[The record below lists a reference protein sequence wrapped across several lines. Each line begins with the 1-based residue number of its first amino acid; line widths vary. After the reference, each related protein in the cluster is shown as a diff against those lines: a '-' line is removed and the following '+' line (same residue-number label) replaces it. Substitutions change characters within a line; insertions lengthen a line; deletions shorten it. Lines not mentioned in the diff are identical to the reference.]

1 MSAGVFVPS
10 SSTLPDTDLIGV
22 SIPIPITRER
32 SLDRESVSDIS
43 EASSGSLKRS
53 ADEDV
58 DMGSGRKKMREST
71 LASESERMGME
82 PDEASQAG
90 PYENGS
96 EDIDR
101 VNANGKEKERDYE
114 QPIAS
119 TSGQM
124 RETEELPP
132 PVDGQALAEDLA
144 QELQCGCCAELV
156 YKPVV
161 VMPCEH
167 FFCGRYACL

>member
-1 MSAGVFVPS
+1 
-10 SSTLPDTDLIGV
+10 
-22 SIPIPITRER
+22 
-32 SLDRESVSDIS
+32 
-43 EASSGSLKRS
+43 
-53 ADEDV
+53 
-58 DMGSGRKKMREST
+58 
-71 LASESERMGME
+71 ME

-144 QELQCGCCAELV
+144 QELQCGCCAEVASDITHPCRRTTTALV
-156 YKPVV
+156 STNTQPLKPYQR
-161 VMPCEH
+161 
-167 FFCGRYACL
+167 FIRL